1 MEGVSMARILIVD
14 DSIFQRAN
22 LRAIVREG
30 GHDSTE
36 AGNGRQ
42 ALAMIAADPPDLLLI
57 DLIMPE
63 MNGMDILET
72 LREQRS
78 RIPVIVVTAD
88 IQDTVR
94 QECLALGAAAVL
106 HKPPQKE
113 ALLAA
118 INTALPDA

>member
-1 MEGVSMARILIVD
+1 MARILIVD
-14 DSIFQRAN
+14 DSMFQRAN
-22 LRAIVREG
+22 LQAIVRQG
-30 GHDSTE
+30 GYDSTE
-36 AGNGRQ
+36 AANGRE
-42 ALAMIAADPPDLLLI
+42 ALALIAADPPDLLLI

-63 MNGMDILET
+63 VNGMEILEM
-72 LREQRS
+72 LREQHS
-78 RIPVIVVTAD
+78 RIPVIVITAD

-118 INTALPDA
+118 INAALPDA